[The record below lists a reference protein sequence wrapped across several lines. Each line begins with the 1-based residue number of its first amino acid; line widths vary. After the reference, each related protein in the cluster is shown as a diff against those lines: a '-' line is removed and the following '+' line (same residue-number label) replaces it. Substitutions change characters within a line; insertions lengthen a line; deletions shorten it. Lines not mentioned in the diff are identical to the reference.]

1 LEKFFVNPSKKGKS
15 RYTSKQPDSKGF
27 IDYTPEENAI
37 WHDLITR
44 QIPML
49 EGRACSQWIA
59 AMNEMNFPIDRV
71 PQLPDLNKVLKKHT
85 GWKVV
90 PVPALIPFTEF
101 FALLASKQFPVATF
115 IRTREE
121 FDYLQEPDVFHEV
134 FGHTPVLT
142 DHRFAAFIEAY
153 GKAGLAADPKDHAML
168 ARLFWFTVEF
178 GLVDNGEGI
187 RAYGSGIMS
196 SPGELVYAI
205 ESDIPQRK
213 PLDPVDALRTPYR
226 IDIYQTVY
234 FVLDT
239 FDHLFELAQADW
251 STFIS
256 EARRLG
262 MHKPTYP
269 PKEAA

>member
-1 LEKFFVNPSKKGKS
+1 MSKTS
-15 RYTSKQPDSKGF
+15 RYTSRQPNARGL
-27 IDYTPEENAI
+27 IDYTDEEHAI
-37 WHDLITR
+37 WHDLIKR

-49 EGRACSQWIA
+49 EGRACRQWIGA
-59 AMNEMNFPIDRV
+59 LNEMSFPLDRI
-71 PQLPDLNKVLKKHT
+71 PQLPEINKVLERHT
-85 GWKVV
+85 GWNVV
-90 PVPALIPFTEF
+90 PVKALIPFTEF
-101 FALLASKQFPVATF
+101 FALLANKQFPVATF

-121 FDYLQEPDVFHEV
+121 FDYLQEPDVFHEL

-142 DHRFAAFIEAY
+142 DKRFAAFIEAY

-187 RAYGSGIMS
+187 RAYGAGIMS

-205 ESDIPQRK
+205 ESDLPQRK
-213 PLDPVDALRTPYR
+213 PLQPVDALRTPYR

-239 FDHLFELAQADW
+239 FDHLFELAQANWAD
-251 STFIS
+251 FIT

-262 MHKPTYP
+262 MHAPTYP

>member
-1 LEKFFVNPSKKGKS
+1 MSKTS
-15 RYTSKQPDSKGF
+15 RYTSRQPNAHGL
-27 IDYTPEENAI
+27 IDYTEEEHAI

-49 EGRACSQWIA
+49 EGRACKQWIGA
-59 AMNEMNFPIDRV
+59 LDEMNFSLDRI
-71 PQLPDLNKVLKKHT
+71 PQLPEINQVLEKHT
-85 GWKVV
+85 GWNVV
-90 PVPALIPFTEF
+90 PVKALIPFTEF
-101 FALLASKQFPVATF
+101 FGLLANKQFPVATF
-115 IRTREE
+115 IRSREE
-121 FDYLQEPDVFHEV
+121 FDYLQEPDVFHEL
-134 FGHTPVLT
+134 FGHAPVLT
-142 DHRFAAFIEAY
+142 DRRFSAFIEAY

-187 RAYGSGIMS
+187 RAYGAGIMS

-205 ESDIPQRK
+205 ESPLPLRK
-213 PLDPVDALRTPYR
+213 PLEPVDALRTPYR

-239 FDHLFELAQADW
+239 FDHLFEMAQADW
-251 STFIS
+251 QEFIA
-256 EARRLG
+256 EARRMG
-262 MHKPTYP
+262 MHAPTYP